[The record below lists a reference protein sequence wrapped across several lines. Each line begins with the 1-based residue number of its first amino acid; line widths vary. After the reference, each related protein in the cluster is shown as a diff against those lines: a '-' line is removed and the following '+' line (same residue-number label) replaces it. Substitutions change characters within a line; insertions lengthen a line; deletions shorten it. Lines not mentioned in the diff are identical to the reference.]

1 VELGA
6 FVLIPQVS
14 EAGVRSTG
22 KRKPLNQLQPTA
34 AYPSPLW
41 PVLGKNLLQHWMEK
55 IRRLGIQV
63 MSVGEDMPAGA
74 ETLFSNFARQ
84 GLERFLVVCLKAY
97 AEIDLTDFVR
107 FHRETRN
114 PITEAIDQEG
124 PLGVRLVD
132 RASFSPGASCAR
144 ESDGLGRFAEYR
156 FAGYV
161 KRMMSPQS
169 YSDLVSDAL
178 KGRCALQPVGSQVGE
193 GVWVGEGLCMAR
205 SVRLTAP
212 CYVGSN
218 TILRDC
224 VSVGPFS
231 SVENNCVID
240 CGTTI
245 ESSSVLPQSFLAAG
259 LNVRRSIVDGPYLEH
274 LDTGTTVDLQAFG
287 LGRRVGND
295 GRMRFDRRLRP
306 QAGNGPATPACA
318 FDVDPISV
326 RPKAVTGP
334 HP

>member
-1 VELGA
+1 MELGA

-14 EAGVRSTG
+14 EGSVRF
-22 KRKPLNQLQPTA
+22 RRNAKPTSQLQQTA
-34 AYPSPLW
+34 VYPSPLW

-55 IRRLGIQV
+55 IRGLGIQV
-63 MSVGEDMPAGA
+63 MSVGEDIPASA

-107 FHRETRN
+107 FHRETCN

-132 RASFSPGASCAR
+132 RASFSPGASCAS
-144 ESDGLGRFAEYR
+144 ESEGLGRFAEYR

-193 GVWVGEGLCMAR
+193 GVWAGEGLRMAR
-205 SVRLTAP
+205 SVRLSAP

-224 VSVGPFS
+224 VSIGPFS
-231 SVENNCVID
+231 SVENNCFID

-274 LDTGTTVDLQAFG
+274 LDSGTTVDLRAFG
-287 LGRRVGND
+287 LGRRVGNE

-306 QAGNGPATPACA
+306 QAGSGPATPARA

-326 RPKAVTGP
+326 RPKAVAGP
-334 HP
+334 QP